1 MNIGVVGLGKRARG
15 VIYGALKEVE
25 PDIHITGIVDPDE
38 KGARSRLSEEDNK
51 TVVFYKTLDE
61 MVRKAKPDVLFIG
74 TRCNL
79 HTPYAIQAAK
89 YDIPLFLEKPVAI
102 DMKQAVALEKAFENS
117 RCRVVVSFPLRV
129 SPLCSF
135 AREMIEK
142 DAIGEPVH
150 IMAWNYVPYGAVYW
164 EEEYRNYKITQGLFL
179 QKATHDFD
187 YIMYL
192 MGMPVVRIGAM
203 ATFRKVFGGTKP
215 SGLRCSQCKEAETCL
230 ESPENRKRN
239 RSGYHENDHFCVFS
253 VDCGSVEK
261 GTNED
266 TSSAIMEFPSG
277 AHGVYTQVF
286 FTRRDAGA
294 RGSTI
299 SGYMGTI
306 RFDWYKNQ
314 LDYVRH
320 HKPFSDTVRADQG
333 LAHFG
338 GDFELARDLVK
349 LVKDSRYISRT
360 PIETGLA
367 SVYTCLA
374 AKESYQ
380 KGKFVKVRQVGQ
392 VR

>member
-1 MNIGVVGLGKRARG
+1 MNIGVIGFGRRARG
-15 VIYGALKEVE
+15 VIYGALKDVE
-25 PDIHITGIVDPDE
+25 PDIKITGIIDPDE
-38 KGARSRLSEEDNK
+38 KGVMERLSEEDRK
-51 TVVFYKTLDE
+51 RVVLYKTLDE
-61 MVRKAKPDVLFIG
+61 MVRKAKIDALFIG

-102 DMKQAVALEKAFENS
+102 NMQQAIALEKAFENS
-117 RCRVVVSFPLRV
+117 KCRVVVSFPLRV
-129 SPLCSF
+129 SNLCTF
-135 AREMIEK
+135 TRDVIEK
-142 DAIGEPVH
+142 GGIGEPVH
-150 IMAWNYVPYGAVYW
+150 IMAWNYVTYGAVYW
-164 EEEYRNYKITQGLFL
+164 EQEYRNYKITQGLFL

-192 MGMPVVRIGAM
+192 MGMPIVRIGAM
-203 ATFRKVFGGTKP
+203 ATFRKVFGGNKP
-215 SGLRCSQCKEAETCL
+215 SGLVCSKCKEAEVCL

-239 RSGYHENDHFCVFS
+239 RSGYHENDHPCVFS
-253 VDCGSVEK
+253 VDCGSVET

-266 TSSAIMEFPSG
+266 TSSAIFEFPSG

-294 RGSTI
+294 RGATV

-306 RFDWYKNQ
+306 EFDWYKGQ
-314 LDYVRH
+314 IEYTRH
-320 HKPFSDTVRADQG
+320 HRPFSDVIKADQG
-333 LAHFG
+333 LSHFG

-349 LVKDSRYISRT
+349 LVKDSKYKSRT

-392 VR
+392 IR